1 MVEGRVPMCARA
13 SVLASYKG
21 ISAVERATRCKT
33 RIYRK
38 STQRKIYRVK
48 FEQENGQ
55 GKISMHFGTAVLA
68 SYQCITA
75 VEKGKVQRRPKRV
88 TRDIDHGT
96 RGLH

>member
-21 ISAVERATRCKT
+21 ISAIERAKRCKSK
-33 RIYRK
+33 IHRK
-38 STQRKIYRVK
+38 NTQRERYRVK
-48 FEQENGQ
+48 FEQEHGQ
-55 GKISMHFGTAVLA
+55 GEISMHFGTAVLA

-75 VEKGKVQRRPKRV
+75 VEKGKVQRRSKRV
-88 TRDIDHGT
+88 TGDIGDGT

>member
-1 MVEGRVPMCARA
+1 MVEGRVPMCVRA

-21 ISAVERATRCKT
+21 ISAVERATRCKNK
-33 RIYRK
+33 IYRK
-38 STQRKIYRVK
+38 NTQRERYSGK

-68 SYQCITA
+68 SYQFITA
-75 VEKGKVQRRPKRV
+75 VGKGKVQRRSKRV
-88 TRDIDHGT
+88 TSHIGHGP